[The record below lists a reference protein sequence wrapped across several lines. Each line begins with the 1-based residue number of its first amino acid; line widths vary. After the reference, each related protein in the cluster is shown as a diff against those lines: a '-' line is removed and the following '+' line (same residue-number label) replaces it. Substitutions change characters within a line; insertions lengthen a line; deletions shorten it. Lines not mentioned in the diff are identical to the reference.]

1 MKFKIIENFLKIT
14 NQNYS
19 KTILKFKLVFTFIVF
34 IYILQSC
41 IVVKENDTI
50 KNVKYNEGISYQ
62 LTPKPTIEMSELLIR
77 SDLGDM
83 ISLLPKDWILLK
95 IDNNTNP
102 DIFAIAVNKDYTLT
116 AVFSIIRN
124 TMNLQ
129 EAEKDGIMGVIKYS
143 INKKKIKTSGN
154 LDLFGNIDYINVGP
168 YNYAKFN
175 TTVTGGVINS
185 QTALFK
191 SSLNNY
197 YEFAII
203 PIDIYGSKR
212 PNQKETEEIFKSILT
227 TIKY

>member
-1 MKFKIIENFLKIT
+1 MKFKNLQKLISNSYKTFKRSIIIF
-14 NQNYS
+14 
-19 KTILKFKLVFTFIVF
+19 VIVN
-34 IYILQSC
+34 LLHSC
-41 IVVKENDTI
+41 IVVKENDTV
-50 KNVKYNEGISYQ
+50 KNVKYNEGITYQ
-62 LTPKPTIEMSELLIR
+62 LTPKPTIEMSDLLVR

-124 TMNLQ
+124 TLSLE
-129 EAEKDGIMGVIKYS
+129 EAEKDGIISVVKYS
-143 INKKKIKTSGN
+143 INKKKTKTGGS
-154 LDLFGNIDYINVGP
+154 LDLFGNIDFINIGP

-197 YEFAII
+197 YEFALI

>member
-1 MKFKIIENFLKIT
+1 MKIKAIGLLLTIDRINLSKIFTNFKF
-14 NQNYS
+14 
-19 KTILKFKLVFTFIVF
+19 VF
-34 IYILQSC
+34 IFILTINILQSC
-41 IVVKENDTI
+41 IVVKESTTT
-50 KNVKYNEGISYQ
+50 KNIKYNEGISYQ
-62 LTPKPTIEMSELLIR
+62 LTPKPTIEMSDLLIR
-77 SDLGDM
+77 SEIGDM

-95 IDNNTNP
+95 LDNETNP

-124 TMNLQ
+124 TLNLE

-143 INKKKIKTSGN
+143 INKKKTKTGGT
-154 LDLFGNIDYINVGP
+154 LDLFGNVDHIKIGP
-168 YNYAKFN
+168 YNYTKFN

-185 QTALFK
+185 QTVIFK

-212 PNQKETEEIFKSILT
+212 PNQKETDEIFNSILT